1 MIKTVEKIEV
11 VPASEASIG
20 IVDYAR
26 FGVTTEE
33 QIAVHI
39 REDED
44 EFQKAVGRQIREIR
58 ASLAMSQNQFADA
71 IHISVKTLRN
81 WEQGLRLPTG
91 PARTLLKIIQRQ
103 PQLALSVLEEESRLS
118 AEIKPL

>member
-1 MIKTVEKIEV
+1 MIKTADKVEV

-26 FGVTTEE
+26 LDATTGE
-33 QIAVHI
+33 QIALHI
-39 REDED
+39 REDEE
-44 EFQKAVGRQIREIR
+44 EFQKAVGHQIRQIRV
-58 ASLAMSQNQFADA
+58 SLAMSQNQFADA
-71 IHISVKTLRN
+71 LHISVKTLRN

-118 AEIKPL
+118 AEVKPL

>member
-26 FGVTTEE
+26 LDATTEE
-33 QIAVHI
+33 QVAEHI
-39 REDED
+39 REDEE

-58 ASLAMSQNQFADA
+58 VSLAMSQNQFADA

-103 PQLALSVLEEESRLS
+103 PQLALSALEEESRLS

>member
-1 MIKTVEKIEV
+1 MMKTAEKIEAAPDV
-11 VPASEASIG
+11 EASIG
-20 IVDYAR
+20 QVDYVR
-26 FGVTTEE
+26 LDSTTEE
-33 QIAVHI
+33 EIAVHI
-39 REDED
+39 REDEE
-44 EFQKAVGRQIREIR
+44 EFQKAVGRQIRQIR
-58 ASLAMSQNQFADA
+58 VSLAMSQSQFADA

-118 AEIKPL
+118 AKVKPL

>member
-26 FGVTTEE
+26 LDATTEE

-39 REDED
+39 REDEE
-44 EFQKAVGRQIREIR
+44 EFQKAVGHQIRQIRV
-58 ASLAMSQNQFADA
+58 SLAMSQNQFADA

-118 AEIKPL
+118 AEIKSL

>member
-1 MIKTVEKIEV
+1 MVRTAEQIEV
-11 VPASEASIG
+11 ASDVEISIG
-20 IVDYAR
+20 RVDYAR
-26 FGVTTEE
+26 LDATTEDE
-33 QIAVHI
+33 IAGHI
-39 REDED
+39 REDE
-44 EFQKAVGRQIREIR
+44 EAFHKAVGDQIRQIRL
-58 ASLAMSQNQFADA
+58 SLGMSQHRFADA

-118 AEIKPL
+118 AKVKS